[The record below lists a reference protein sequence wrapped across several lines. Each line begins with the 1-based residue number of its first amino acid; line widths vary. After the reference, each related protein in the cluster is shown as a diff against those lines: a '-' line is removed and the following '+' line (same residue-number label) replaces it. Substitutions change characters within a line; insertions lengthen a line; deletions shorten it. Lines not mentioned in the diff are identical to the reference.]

1 MSDPLVNLQLNDA
14 TVSNLKQA
22 ISPKC
27 REIVMHPTCTL
38 HAVIV
43 NAAENDAPTV
53 TRGVA
58 PSVSAEV
65 AAVMGSSAM
74 KFAPVGENAC
84 IHR

>member
-1 MSDPLVNLQLNDA
+1 
-14 TVSNLKQA
+14 
-22 ISPKC
+22 
-27 REIVMHPTCTL
+27 MHPTCTL

-53 TRGVA
+53 TTGVA

>member
-1 MSDPLVNLQLNDA
+1 MLDPLVNLQMNYA
-14 TVSNLKQA
+14 TVSNLKQS
-22 ISPKC
+22 ISPIC
-27 REIVMHPTCTL
+27 REIVMHPTCTV

-53 TRGVA
+53 TMGVE

-74 KFAPVGENAC
+74 KFAHVGENAC